1 MIYLILI
8 FTILFFIFSWRRL
21 DWAVMFLIAA
31 LPSYLIRFNIFGV
44 PATLLEIMIWIV
56 FLVWLIKNFSLI
68 KNNFLE
74 NFKKENKKVKIRYPF
89 DWELIFLL
97 LVAFVAVGV
106 SSFSSSSLGIFK
118 AYFFESVMF
127 FIVVVNVMKGD
138 KGREKI
144 LWSLALSALAVS
156 FLAIYQ
162 KITGQL
168 IYNPIWAAPETRRV
182 VSFFGYPNAV
192 GLYLGPIVLVLT
204 GWLVGSIKNFQF
216 SISNF
221 QTIFNAKTFKKIFIV
236 LVIVTSVLSIYFA
249 KSKGALLGLAVGLVV
264 FGLLVNKKIRWV
276 TIIFCILIG
285 VGIVTYQPSKKLV
298 YDTITFKTFSGQIRM
313 VGWEESWGMLKDNR
327 LITGAGLANFKT
339 AVAPYHAEGFF
350 IKNDDPD
357 WLKNLRNS
365 AEYRKKMWQPLE
377 IYLYPHNIILNFWSE
392 LGLAGLLLF
401 IWIILKYFYIGFK
414 NCRQLIVNYKY
425 INIGL
430 ICAMVAIVIH
440 GIVDVPYFKN
450 DLSIMFW
457 LFVAMISMI
466 NLEKNYGENNI

>member
-8 FTILFFIFSWRRL
+8 FTILFFIFSWRCL

-44 PATLLEIMIWIV
+44 PTTLLEIMIWIV

-221 QTIFNAKTFKKIFIV
+221 QTIFNAKIFKKIFIV
-236 LVIVTSVLSIYFA
+236 LVIVMSVLSIYFA

-276 TIIFCILIG
+276 TIIVCILIG
-285 VGIVTYQPSKKLV
+285 IGITVYQPAKKLV

-350 IKNDDPD
+350 IKNDDPN
-357 WLKNLRNS
+357 WLRNLRNS

-392 LGLAGLLLF
+392 LGLAGVMLF
-401 IWIILKYFYIGFK
+401 VWVILKYFWIGIK
-414 NCRQLIVNYKY
+414 NYRRSNINHKY

-430 ICAMVAIVIH
+430 ICAMIAIVIH

-450 DLSIMFW
+450 DLSVMFW

-466 NLEKNYGENNI
+466 NLEKYENNI